1 MVELVNKHIRLTSEQ
16 DRRLRS
22 ISAMKGESVNE
33 IIRLAID
40 HIDDQRLQKILHDRP
55 RQQRQDML
63 LIASNKY
70 LAYTINRV
78 GNNLNQIARRVNG
91 DDEIDCDSLTDAL
104 IDLTDQVNKL
114 RSEIDEYCKSHQL
127 K

>member
-1 MVELVNKHIRLTSEQ
+1 MVELVNKHIRVSREQ
-16 DRRLRS
+16 DQRLRS
-22 ISAMKGESVNE
+22 ISAMTGESVNE

-55 RQQRQDML
+55 RQQRQDMQ

-70 LAYTINRV
+70 FAYVINRV

-91 DDEIDCDSLTDAL
+91 DDEIDSDALTDAL

-114 RSEIDEYCKSHQL
+114 RGEIDEYYQSHQL

>member
-22 ISAMKGESVNE
+22 ISAMTGESVNE

>member
-1 MVELVNKHIRLTSEQ
+1 MVELINKHIRVSREQ
-16 DRRLRS
+16 DQRLRS
-22 ISAMKGESVNE
+22 ISAMTGESVNE

-55 RQQRQDML
+55 RQQQLDML

-91 DDEIDCDSLTDAL
+91 DDEINCDELTDAL

-114 RSEIDEYCKSHQL
+114 RGEIDEYRKSHQL

>member
-1 MVELVNKHIRLTSEQ
+1 
-16 DRRLRS
+16 
-22 ISAMKGESVNE
+22 
-33 IIRLAID
+33 
-40 HIDDQRLQKILHDRP
+40 
-55 RQQRQDML
+55 ML

-91 DDEIDCDSLTDAL
+91 DDEIDCDELTDAL

-114 RSEIDEYCKSHQL
+114 RGEIDEYRKSHQL

>member
-22 ISAMKGESVNE
+22 ISAMTGESVNA

-40 HIDDQRLQKILHDRP
+40 RIDDQRLQKILHDRP

-70 LAYTINRV
+70 LAYVINRV
-78 GNNLNQIARRVNG
+78 GNNLNQLTRRVNG
-91 DDEIDCDSLTDAL
+91 DDEIDSDKLTDAL

-114 RSEIDEYCKSHQL
+114 RSEIDEYCQSHQL

>member
-1 MVELVNKHIRLTSEQ
+1 MVELVNKHLRVTSEQ
-16 DRRLRS
+16 DQRLRA
-22 ISAMKGESVNE
+22 ISAMTGESVNS

-55 RQQRQDML
+55 RQQQLDML

-91 DDEIDCDSLTDAL
+91 DDEIDCDELTDAL

-114 RSEIDEYCKSHQL
+114 RGEIDEYRKSHRI
-127 K
+127 